1 MAEMKNICI
10 LGSTGSIGKNS
21 LEVLQHLSA
30 SYRVTSLSTNSN
42 VDLLSTQ
49 IGQFRPGAVA
59 VLDREALASLR
70 KSQNGSLSVLGG
82 EEGLVELVR
91 RDDVDIVINALV
103 GFSGLMPTI
112 EALRLGKTVALANK
126 ETLVVAGEII
136 MALAAKHNARIMPI
150 DSEHSAILQCVA
162 GERRENIARLFLTAS
177 GGPFLSLDP
186 KELPHV
192 TVDAALRHPNWKMGK
207 KITIDSA
214 TMMNK
219 GLEVI
224 EAHWLFGLPP
234 GMIEVLIHPQSIIHS
249 MVEFVDGS
257 IKAQLGMPDMKI
269 PIQYALTYPDRVAAQ
284 YPKIDFSELAT
295 MTFQKPDEGKFPCLT
310 LAYEALREG
319 GTAPA
324 VLNAANEVAVHL
336 FLEGKITFTRIPE
349 LIGAALG
356 KFPTRQHPDIKE
368 IITHDSMARAFVME
382 EYGKQARTM
391 VYANT

>member
-30 SYRVTSLSTNSN
+30 TYRVTSLSTNSN
-42 VDLLSTQ
+42 VDLLATQ
-49 IGQFRPGAVA
+49 IGQFRPSAVA
-59 VLDREALASLR
+59 VLDREALASLK
-70 KSQNGSLSVLGG
+70 KSQNGSLSFLGG

-91 RDDVDIVINALV
+91 RDDVDMVINALV

-136 MALAAKHNARIMPI
+136 MALAAKHNARIVPI

-162 GERRENIARLFLTAS
+162 GERLENISRLILTAS
-177 GGPFLSLDP
+177 GGPFLSFDA

-234 GMIEVLIHPQSIIHS
+234 GKIEVLIHPQSIIHS

-257 IKAQLGMPDMKI
+257 IKAQLGVPDMKI
-269 PIQYALTYPDRVAAQ
+269 PIQYALNNRTGSRRSIR
-284 YPKIDFSELAT
+284 K
-295 MTFQKPDEGKFPCLT
+295 
-310 LAYEALREG
+310 
-319 GTAPA
+319 
-324 VLNAANEVAVHL
+324 
-336 FLEGKITFTRIPE
+336 
-349 LIGAALG
+349 LILQSC
-356 KFPTRQHPDIKE
+356 RQ
-368 IITHDSMARAFVME
+368 
-382 EYGKQARTM
+382 
-391 VYANT
+391 